1 MIKFERNIKWV
12 IFKSILVTD
21 VWNNSH
27 HENCLHEIA
36 FRLMSLELTEN
47 KSNIGSG
54 ALNDL
59 AGLPLG
65 FLPGVAETF
74 PGVAQ
79 GVKR

>member
-21 VWNNSH
+21 VWSNSY

-59 AGLPLG
+59 EFIL
-65 FLPGVAETF
+65 
-74 PGVAQ
+74 
-79 GVKR
+79 